1 MKDQPLNFYLNEHS
15 IEIVNKLSSI
25 NKNFEKIL
33 VNLQKRESIIK
44 NKQKENIFEKV
55 IIDVR
60 TRE

>member
-15 IEIVNKLSSI
+15 IEIVNKLNNI

-33 VNLQKRESIIK
+33 GNLQKCESIIK
-44 NKQKENIFEKV
+44 NKQKENIFERV
-55 IIDVR
+55 TIDVR